1 MPIHVV
7 PDLMPVPP
15 SCARL
20 HGRIGVPASVAL
32 AVVVAIGLLV
42 GVFWPRGDSGEIYR
56 TAIVDRGDVVRAVS
70 AIGALSA
77 LVTVEVGSQVSG
89 QVADLFAD
97 FNSEVSRGGLIARID
112 DTAFRARIE
121 QAQAEVAVARANAQ
135 SAQAGLREAEAG
147 FSDAQRTLARL
158 TRLAEQNLVSSS
170 EVDAA
175 ATLVEQ
181 LDARRAVARAQIE
194 TAQATIRLREAGLSA
209 AQTDYEHTYIRSPVD
224 GTVIERSVNI
234 GQTVAASLQA
244 PILFSIA
251 QDLRQMQIEA
261 SIDEADI
268 GSIEADQQVR
278 FTVDAYP
285 GRQFE
290 GHVSQVRKLAST
302 QQNVVTYTVVI
313 LVDNADLSL
322 LPGMTANVDIETI
335 RLEDVLRVPNAALRY
350 RHTDD
355 AAPTPSARPAAGA
368 RPRATGN
375 AAAARSAD
383 VWRLESNASPVA
395 VSITIGPSDG
405 RYTAVL
411 DGELSVGQALVTAR
425 LPAALAR

>member
-1 MPIHVV
+1 MPQTR
-7 PDLMPVPP
+7 M
-15 SCARL
+15 RL
-20 HGRIGVPASVAL
+20 QGRVGLPATVAL
-32 AVVVAIGLLV
+32 AGVVVTVLLV
-42 GVFWPRGDSGEIYR
+42 SLLWPRSDDRETYR
-56 TAIVDRGDVVRAVS
+56 TAIVDSGDVIRAVS
-70 AIGALSA
+70 AIGTLSA

-89 QVADLFAD
+89 QVSDLFAD
-97 FNSEVSRGGLIARID
+97 FNSEVSRGALIARID
-112 DTAFRARIE
+112 ATAFRVRIE

-135 SAQAGLREAEAG
+135 SAQAGLREAEAS
-147 FSDAQRTLARL
+147 FSDAQRTLARIK
-158 TRLAEQNLVSSS
+158 RLAEQNLVSSS

-175 ATLVEQ
+175 MTLVEQ
-181 LDARRAVARAQIE
+181 LDARTAVARAQIE
-194 TAQATIRLREAGLSA
+194 TAQATIRLREAGLAA
-209 AQTDYEHTYIRSPVD
+209 AQTDYEHTYIRSPVE

-251 QDLRQMQIEA
+251 QDLRKMQIEA

-278 FTVDAYP
+278 FSVDAYP
-285 GRQFE
+285 GRQFT

-350 RHTDD
+350 RHDSES
-355 AAPTPSARPAAGA
+355 PTPAGAGA
-368 RPRATGN
+368 RPRAAAN
-375 AAAARSAD
+375 ASAGRAAE
-383 VWRLESNASPVA
+383 VWRLEGGASPVA

-411 DGELSVGQALVTAR
+411 EGELAAGQALVTAR

>member
-1 MPIHVV
+1 MPTTR
-7 PDLMPVPP
+7 
-15 SCARL
+15 ARL
-20 HGRIGVPASVAL
+20 RGRTGLSASVAL
-32 AVVVAIGLLV
+32 ALIVVTALLV
-42 GVFWPRGDSGEIYR
+42 SLFLPRSDAREIYR
-56 TAIVDRGDVVRAVS
+56 TAPVDRGDVIRAVS
-70 AIGALSA
+70 AIGTLSA

-89 QVADLFAD
+89 QVVDLFAD
-97 FNSEVSRGGLIARID
+97 FNSEVSRGTLIARID
-112 DTAFRARIE
+112 ATAFRARIE

-135 SAQAGLREAEAG
+135 SAQAGLREAEASL
-147 FSDAQRTLARL
+147 SDARRTLARL
-158 TRLAEQNLVSSS
+158 ARLAEQNLVSSS

-175 ATLVEQ
+175 DTLVEQ
-181 LDARRAVARAQIE
+181 LDARMAVARAQID

-209 AQTDYEHTYIRSPVD
+209 AQTDYQHTYIRSPVD

-268 GSIEADQQVR
+268 GSIEAEQQVR

-290 GHVSQVRKLAST
+290 GRVGQVRKLAST
-302 QQNVVTYTVVI
+302 EQNVVTYTVVI

-350 RHTDD
+350 RHDSES
-355 AAPTPSARPAAGA
+355 PTTARPQGGAGVRARAAA
-368 RPRATGN
+368 N
-375 AAAARSAD
+375 AAAGREAE
-383 VWRLESNASPVA
+383 VWRLEGGTSPVA

-411 DGELSVGQALVTAR
+411 EGDLATGQALVTAR